1 MGTDQPTATSR
12 QSSTPADVNRSRG
25 TTRRTF
31 IGRSAG
37 TALAVGGLGSFIS
50 ACGGGGGKSDE
61 VVVMAWSV
69 YVTSEVQKA
78 FHDATGLTLKAIP
91 ADDDQSM
98 FTKLK
103 AGGGSQYDIVF
114 ANCGWAP
121 VYHKNGLTEV
131 IDLNAIDASKE
142 LWPVFKED
150 TTFPYI
156 VDANKVLL
164 YPNMWGA
171 AAMIWNT
178 TESWQPA
185 QPYSWNELWKA
196 PKGKVIL
203 HGASQDFLAMAGL
216 AQGVPR
222 EQIYSMKGATLDS
235 AAKYLAALKPFQIS
249 PNSDAVTAGSIASG
263 KAYAG
268 FASSL
273 GVAYKAN
280 KEFAHGKQVART
292 VIPKEGTLG
301 WVDGPQLVK
310 NAKNRENAMKFLE
323 FWGANAKNQEF
334 LWDKYFFAQCSKTST
349 DRVVHGGGE
358 GARLAHSLGADKPE
372 LAQKLTFLAPPD
384 DPQAWTRAYDNV
396 VS

>member
-1 MGTDQPTATSR
+1 MGSDQGSATAK
-12 QSSTPADVNRSRG
+12 QNAEPARSGQRSAV
-25 TTRRTF
+25 TRRTF

-37 TALAVGGLGSFIS
+37 TALAVGGIGSFLS
-50 ACGGGGGKSDE
+50 ACGAGGGSSDE

-69 YVTSEVQKA
+69 YLTADIQKA
-78 FHDATGLTLKAIP
+78 FHEATGLTLKAIP

-121 VYHKNGLTEV
+121 IYHKNGLTEV
-131 IDLNAIDASKE
+131 LDLSAIAASKE
-142 LWPVFKED
+142 LSPVFKED
-150 TTFPYI
+150 TSFPYI
-156 VDANKVLL
+156 VEPNKVLL

-185 QPYSWNELWKA
+185 QPYSWNDLWDA

-203 HGASQDFLAMAGL
+203 HGAAQDFLAMAGL
-216 AQGVPR
+216 ALGVPR
-222 EQIYSMKGATLDS
+222 EKIYSMNGATLER
-235 AAKYLAALKPFQIS
+235 AAKHLADLKPFQIS
-249 PNSDAVTAGSIASG
+249 PNSDAVTAGAIASG

-273 GVAYKAN
+273 GIGYKAN
-280 KEFAHGKQVART
+280 KQFAHGKQVART

-310 NAKNRENAMKFLE
+310 SAKNRKNALKFLE
-323 FWGANAKNQEF
+323 FWGGNEKNQSY
-334 LWDKYFFAQCSKTST
+334 LWDQYFFPQCNQKST
-349 DRVVHGGGE
+349 DRVVNGGGE
-358 GARLAHSLGADKPE
+358 GARLARSLGADKPDI
-372 LAQKLTFLAPPD
+372 AQKLTFLAPPD
-384 DPQAWTRAYDNV
+384 DAEAWTRAYDGV